1 MKEENENISFKFY
14 LQALVLVK
22 TEMQVKLFLLL
33 FLHST
38 GASDRRFY
46 PIFNQRFEPSETLL
60 TICRPK
66 TVLSFGSL
74 RAPLVLSPQSKFPQ
88 KRTFMLP
95 LKHHASVSNILA
107 KPLNCFMENKN

>member
-22 TEMQVKLFLLL
+22 TEMQVKLFHLL

-38 GASDRRFY
+38 GASDRSFY
-46 PIFNQRFEPSETLL
+46 PIFNKRFDPSETLL

-66 TVLSFGSL
+66 TVLSVGSL
-74 RAPLVLSPQSKFPQ
+74 RAPLVLSPQSKCP

-95 LKHHASVSNILA
+95 LKHHASVSNILS
-107 KPLNCFMENKN
+107 KPLKRFMENKN